1 LKVCQSAANEVV
13 RTTGCPASGA
23 VFNRCW
29 NIGLAAVVAGALP
42 CFAQQSAPG
51 SGAGRYPG
59 KPVRVIVAQAV
70 GGNADS
76 QARLFATKLSE
87 SLGRQF
93 IVDNRPGRHIAWTL
107 AAKAPADGYTLLV
120 VLPDLTYAP
129 ALFRNLQVDP
139 LKDFEPISLMSRTPY
154 LLVAN
159 PALPARSVKELIA
172 LARAQPGKLNFG
184 GGISG
189 SGTHLMAVSLFTLA
203 GIQASYVPYKGVA
216 QAVIDMLAGQIDAGF
231 TTGSAVVHVQSGKLR
246 ALGISTARRSKLL
259 PEIPTVLEQ
268 GVSDFDAVAFHGWA
282 APAGT
287 PSAIIRKLSAELVR
301 IARSPETASAL
312 ARDNSEPVGGSPE
325 EFRRFIAA
333 EIPRW
338 RKIVRESRISTD
350 Y

>member
-1 LKVCQSAANEVV
+1 MRVGWKTLAWAA
-13 RTTGCPASGA
+13 AM
-23 VFNRCW
+23 
-29 NIGLAAVVAGALP
+29 GLMAPG
-42 CFAQQSAPG
+42 FAQDGGIA
-51 SGAGRYPG
+51 ATRYPE

-70 GGNADS
+70 GGNADT

-129 ALFRNLQVDP
+129 ALFRNLPVDP

-159 PALPARSVKELIA
+159 PSLPARTVKDLIA
-172 LARAQPGKLNFG
+172 LARSDPGKLNFG

-203 GIQASYVPYKGVA
+203 NIKASYVPYKGVS
-216 QAVIDMLAGQIDAGF
+216 QAIIDMLAGQIDAGF
-231 TTGSAVVHVQSGKLR
+231 TTGSAVTHVQSGKLR
-246 ALGISTARRSKLL
+246 ALGISTGQRSKRL
-259 PEIPTVLEQ
+259 PEIPTILEQ
-268 GVSDFDAVAFHGWA
+268 GVSGFDAAAFHGWA

-287 PSAIIRKLSAELVR
+287 PPAVIGKLSAAL
-301 IARSPETASAL
+301 ARAAQMPDVASAL
-312 ARDNSEPVGGSPE
+312 AKDNSEPVGSTPRG
-325 EFRRFIAA
+325 FRDFIAA
-333 EIPRW
+333 EVPRW
-338 RKIVRESRISTD
+338 HAIVRDSGMKAEF
-350 Y
+350 